1 MLLVML
7 KQVIIS
13 INGSEAG
20 YNFSVPTSNA
30 YNAYKED

>member
-1 MLLVML
+1 MLLVMQ

-20 YNFSVPTSNA
+20 DNFL
-30 YNAYKED
+30 NAYKEDKHV